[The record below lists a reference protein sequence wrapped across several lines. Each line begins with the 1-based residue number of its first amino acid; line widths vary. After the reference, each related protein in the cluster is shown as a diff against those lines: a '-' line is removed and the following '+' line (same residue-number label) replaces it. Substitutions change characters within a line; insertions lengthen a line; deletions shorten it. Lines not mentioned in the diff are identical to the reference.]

1 MALEQAR
8 SRDPNVAGVEGS
20 WRGWLPMVLLFLF
33 IYVISYIDRQIL
45 SLVVQ
50 PVKTSLGLSDF
61 QIGMLQGL
69 AFSLVLAVA
78 AVLASPLIDRGNRVR
93 LLATCMLIWCT
104 MTVLCGLAQN
114 FGMLLLARTG
124 LALAEAVVPMAVM
137 SIICDI
143 APRASVPRASAL
155 FMAAPYIGSG
165 LALLLGG
172 PLLAMLAADGG
183 QTFVLIGAFEPWR
196 GLFFLLGF
204 PGIFIALLLF
214 LFLREPARRGGADAG
229 DPSVSVIPFLKAN
242 VGFLAPM
249 LLANSML
256 NLISYTIY
264 AWSPTFMI
272 RTHGMSTAVAGVTVG
287 SIFVLAGIG
296 GCVFGSWM
304 MSRSKD
310 GRALSHVVRMIAI
323 VFLCLT
329 VPLIAFPLVSDPK
342 VALALLATS
351 FFLMAIGLSSI
362 MTPVA
367 LFAPPNLRGRVLATA
382 GLLHAGL
389 GGLGPLAVGAVN
401 DFVFGDPARIG
412 HSLVFTLACA
422 CLFGLALL
430 PRVVRLAQRIDSG
443 DRPCAAR
450 PGLVAT

>member
-1 MALEQAR
+1 MT
-8 SRDPNVAGVEGS
+8 VAPAQSIAVDVGGSSGS
-20 WRGWLPMVLLFLF
+20 WRDWLPIVLLFLF

-93 LLATCMLIWCT
+93 LLATCMLIWCV
-104 MTVLCGLAQN
+104 MTLLCGLAQN

-124 LALAEAVVPMAVM
+124 LALSEAIVPMAVM
-137 SIICDI
+137 SIICDV
-143 APRASVPRASAL
+143 APRVSVPRASAL

-165 LALLLGG
+165 FALLLGG
-172 PLLAMLAADGG
+172 PLLAMMAPYAG
-183 QTFVLIGAFEPWR
+183 QSFVLIGTFEPWR

-214 LFLREPARRGGADAG
+214 AFLREPARRGGAEVG

-272 RTHGMSTAVAGVTVG
+272 RTHGMSTSDAGVTVG
-287 SIFVLAGIG
+287 STFVLAGIG
-296 GCVFGSWM
+296 GCLFGSWV
-304 MSRSKD
+304 MSRSRN
-310 GRALSHVVRMIAI
+310 GRALSHVVRMIAF
-323 VFLCLT
+323 VFLCLPI
-329 VPLIAFPLVSDPK
+329 PLIAFPLVPGPTA
-342 VALALLATS
+342 ALVLLAIS
-351 FFLMAIGLSSI
+351 FFLMATGLSSI

-412 HSLVFTLACA
+412 HSLVITLAA
-422 CLFGLALL
+422 SCLFGLALM
-430 PRVVRLAQRIDSG
+430 PRVVRLANRIDAP
-443 DRPCAAR
+443 DRPCPAIPASAA
-450 PGLVAT
+450 T